1 MTLDRALLIAR
12 IMLAGQT
19 RLIRL
24 TTYAI
29 PLVFLFVFYAY
40 LGSSS
45 VLNRFESYMEQSFVG
60 IMGQV
65 QVSSP
70 SREFLKKLQQAPVL
84 SAVSNSMRLESKTV
98 FNIYTDQLNLIKGV
112 TLLVYQDDYL
122 QDKFSDLTS
131 QQLIMSRVLAN
142 QLGITDTKTELT
154 LMVPSVKVKKTFSTL
169 YMVDFGFLTSEPIVI
184 IPEQQYQALFG
195 EPPKFNQL
203 EFSDLSVQAVD
214 NLKSTIDGHFA
225 NSQSLSYKVVN
236 VKALTT
242 EHSQIFSNLQHF
254 KLVLF
259 TFLLGLCCAVFY
271 VAMRML
277 MVAKQSALEVM
288 QLLGMTLM
296 ELWIYV
302 LSLSSLF
309 TLWIYFVAYLSWR
322 LTEERVFSY
331 LALI

>member
-24 TTYAI
+24 TTYSV

-60 IMGQV
+60 VMGQV

-70 SREFLKKLQQAPVL
+70 SRDFLKKLQQAPVL

-98 FNIYTDQLNLIKGV
+98 FNIHTEQLDLIKGV

-122 QDKFSDLTS
+122 QNKFSDLTS

-154 LMVPSVKVKKTFSTL
+154 LMVPSVKVKKIFSTIYL
-169 YMVDFGFLTSEPIVI
+169 VDFGFLTSEPIVI
-184 IPEQQYQALFG
+184 IPEQQYQTLFG
-195 EPPKFNQL
+195 EPPKYNQL

-214 NLKSTIDGHFA
+214 NLKSTIDDHFT
-225 NSQSLSYKVVN
+225 NSQSLSYKVVD

-271 VAMRML
+271 VAVRML

-288 QLLGMTLM
+288 QLLGMTLT
-296 ELWIYV
+296 ELWVYV

-309 TLWIYFVAYLSWR
+309 TLLLYFVAYLSWTF
-322 LTEERVFSY
+322 TEQRVFSY